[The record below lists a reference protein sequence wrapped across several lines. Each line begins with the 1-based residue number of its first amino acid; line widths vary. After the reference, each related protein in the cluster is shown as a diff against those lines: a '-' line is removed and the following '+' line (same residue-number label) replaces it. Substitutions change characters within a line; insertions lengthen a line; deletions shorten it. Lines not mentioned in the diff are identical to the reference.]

1 MFGWKKKY
9 NEMVAA
15 YDALQERYRN
25 MQLLCTDLS
34 KQCTQMQEQLT
45 KAKLT
50 RSAAAR
56 KAAQTRKANKEK
68 IHE

>member
-9 NEMVAA
+9 NEMVTA
-15 YDALQERYRN
+15 YDALQERYQN
-25 MQLLCTDLS
+25 MQLLCTNLS
-34 KQCTQMQEQLT
+34 KQCAQMQEQLT

-50 RSAAAR
+50 RSAAAK
-56 KAAQTRKANKEK
+56 KAAQTRGANKEK

>member
-9 NEMVAA
+9 NEMVTA
-15 YDALQERYRN
+15 YDTLQERYRN

-45 KAKLT
+45 KTKLT
-50 RSAAAR
+50 RSAAAK